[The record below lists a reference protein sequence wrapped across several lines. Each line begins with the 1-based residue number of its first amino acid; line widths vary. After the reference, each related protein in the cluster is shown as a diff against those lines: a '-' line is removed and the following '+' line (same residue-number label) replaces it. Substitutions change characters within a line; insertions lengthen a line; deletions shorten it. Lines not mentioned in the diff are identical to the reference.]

1 MRISPGFILSLLL
14 PISFHVSAQET
25 ILHYLSGTDKDHTIN
40 WQFFCTDGAHS
51 GYWTTIPVPSNWE
64 LQGFGGYNYGH
75 DKNKHHEQGLY
86 KYHFKTDPSWK
97 NRSVELV
104 FEGVMTDADVR
115 INGQSVGPVHQGS
128 FYRFSYAVTSLLRT
142 TGDNLLEV
150 TVSKM
155 SADSSVN
162 HAEREG
168 DFWVFGGIYRPV
180 YLKISPATHIN
191 RVAIDARADGQF
203 HIDVFPENVQPGDSV
218 ITQITTLKGVKAGK
232 AFAQV
237 ITTNNPDKITLTDR
251 IDHPALWN
259 PEQPNL
265 YLANVRVKRGK
276 QVLHVYHQRF
286 GFRTIEVRPGDGI
299 YINNV
304 KQRFKGVDRHS
315 FWPESGRTL
324 SRGVHLMDIGLMK
337 DMNMNA
343 VRMSHYPPDAEFLD
357 LCDSLGL
364 FVLDELT
371 GWHQKYNTT
380 VGKKLVKEMVERDV
394 NHASIVFWDN
404 GNEGGFNFELDKEF
418 AKYDPQE
425 RTVLHPWSDFNHI
438 DTKHYPDYSYVEKA
452 AGKPEILLHTEMIH
466 GLYDGGHG
474 AGLDDYWQLMLQ
486 NPRHAGG
493 FLWVLADEGIVRRD
507 WHDSID
513 THGNNAPDGIVGPHR
528 EKEGSFYTIKAI
540 WSPVQVVPPR
550 LDQSFDGRLRIEN
563 QYAFTNLSACRF
575 YWQLLQ
581 YAQASEN
588 KTGHTMIANGSARLQ
603 LAPGKQGTLALTIP
617 PSWQKADALLLKA
630 VDPYS
635 RELNTWIWSI
645 KTPADIL
652 ARRSSKIRA
661 FPVSTQ
667 TMQTDKNIIILN
679 RGIRFNFS
687 KSNGFLT
694 AIEKGNRIMNL
705 SDGPQ
710 LACDSAAALQF
721 IHTYRNR
728 NSTVVEALYIGTDSL
743 LVSWTFQEDS
753 MPHLRYAYTRHKAAY
768 YAGISF
774 RIMEN
779 ILSGMKWLGDGPYH
793 VWKNRLKG
801 MYPDVWQKKYNQ
813 TVTGE
818 TWNYPEFPG
827 YHANLYWV
835 QLQGRGLP
843 CTIYTD
849 KPGIFLQV
857 SHTPAQQT
865 IFNPFVNPPFPAQNL
880 GFLHAI
886 PPIGSKFKGAATM
899 GPQSQI
905 NPPVA
910 GMLTGSLWF
919 DFD

>member
-1 MRISPGFILSLLL
+1 MRIVCSMTLLLSLAC
-14 PISFHVSAQET
+14 VSQITAQET
-25 ILHYLSGTDKDHTIN
+25 TLRYLSGTDKDHTVN

-86 KYHFKTDPSWK
+86 KYHFKTDPAWK
-97 NRSVELV
+97 NKSIELV
-104 FEGVMTDADVR
+104 FEGVMTDADVH
-115 INGQSVGPVHQGS
+115 INGQPVGPVHQGS
-128 FYRFSYAVTSLLRT
+128 FYRFSYPVTSLLKPS
-142 TGDNLLEV
+142 GDNLLEV
-150 TVSKM
+150 TVRKM

-180 YLKISPATHIN
+180 YLRISPATHIN

-203 HIDVFPENVQPGDSV
+203 HIDVFPENVQPGDSI
-218 ITQITTLKGVKAGK
+218 ITQIHTLKGLKAVTS
-232 AFAQV
+232 FSQV
-237 ITTNNPDKITLTDR
+237 ITSGNTSKITLADK

-265 YLANVRVKRGK
+265 YQAIVKVKRGSR
-276 QVLHVYHQRF
+276 VLHVFHQRF

-299 YINNV
+299 YVNNV

-324 SRGVHLMDIGLMK
+324 SRNVHLMDIGLIK

-357 LCDSLGL
+357 ICDSLGL

-394 NHASIVFWDN
+394 NHPSIAFWDN
-404 GNEGGFNFELDKEF
+404 GNEGGFNFDLDKEF
-418 AKYDPQE
+418 AKYDPQQ
-425 RTVLHPWSDFNHI
+425 RTVLHPWSDFNHV
-438 DTKHYPDYSYVEKA
+438 DTKHYPDYTYVQKA
-452 AGKPEILLHTEMIH
+452 ADRPEILLHTEMIH

-474 AGLDDYWQLMLQ
+474 ASLDDYWNLMLQ

-493 FLWVLADEGIVRRD
+493 FLWVLADEGIVRKD

-528 EKEGSFYTIKAI
+528 EKEGSFYTIKEI
-540 WSPVQVVPPR
+540 WSPVQVTPPVFTTNFNGV
-550 LDQSFDGRLRIEN
+550 LTIEN
-563 QYAFTNLSACRF
+563 RYAFTDLSACRF

-581 YAQASEN
+581 YALPSGN
-588 KTGHTMIANGSARLQ
+588 KTGHTVLAKGTSGLQ
-603 LAPGKQGTLALTIP
+603 LAPGKQGTLSLALP
-617 PSWQKADALLLKA
+617 ASWQKADALLLKA
-630 VDPYS
+630 VDPYG

-652 ARRSSKIRA
+652 AKKNTGTVS
-661 FPVSTQ
+661 FPASTQ
-667 TMQTDKNIIILN
+667 TEQTDKNIIITN
-679 RGIRFNFS
+679 RGIRFTFS
-687 KSNGFLT
+687 KSSGLLT
-694 AIEKGNRIMNL
+694 QVEKGNRKMNFYN
-705 SDGPQ
+705 GPQ
-710 LACDSAAALQF
+710 LAGDSSSTLRL
-721 IHTYRNR
+721 IHTYRAN
-728 NSTVVEALYIGTDSL
+728 NNTVVEAVFTGNDSL
-743 LVSWTFQEDS
+743 HVTWTFSEQA
-753 MPHLRYAYTRHKAAY
+753 MPHLGYTYTQHSPAFFN
-768 YAGISF
+768 GITFS
-774 RIMEN
+774 MNEKV
-779 ILSGMKWLGDGPYH
+779 LKGMKWLGDGPYH
-793 VWKNRLKG
+793 VWKNRLRG

-818 TWNYPEFPG
+818 TWDYPEFPG

-835 QLQGRGLP
+835 KLEDNGLP

-849 KPGIFLQV
+849 KPGVFLQV
-857 SHTPAQQT
+857 SHTPAQKSK
-865 IFNPFVNPPFPAQNL
+865 FNPFVNPPFPAQNL
-880 GFLHAI
+880 GFMYAI
-886 PPIGSKFKGAATM
+886 PPIGSKFKGAETM